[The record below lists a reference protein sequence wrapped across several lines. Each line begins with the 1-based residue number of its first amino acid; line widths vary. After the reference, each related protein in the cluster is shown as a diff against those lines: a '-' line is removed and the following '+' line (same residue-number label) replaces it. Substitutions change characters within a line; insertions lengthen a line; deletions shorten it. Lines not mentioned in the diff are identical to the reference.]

1 MGTIPNPQRT
11 VTVQMVTSLT
21 MGDRLGSKENS
32 GSWQIQSSLK
42 AGKTCKSSANH
53 RPEDSC
59 VTEPDGPSTCETPD
73 CGQPGGADFGGLANA
88 EHMDSESGLRAEPSS
103 SQCNN
108 SPASENIVRAGHPSL
123 DEVSEPWK
131 DPPPCESTAGF
142 QPSLEDEKEFN
153 LNNGSSKTLH
163 KVGCPGL
170 PKSTASEDDAP
181 VRIKEEKP
189 LNTTNVSSAQSATPD
204 GPDLRNCLQNSKQVD
219 SKAQCHMEAGR
230 VLQEKTTL
238 LESKHE
244 ETTAAQ
250 NPESGQSNMERTL
263 GSGLVEPDIS
273 VDLKRHEQEIPRNDS
288 ACGKRPENVSG
299 VSEPNKAEGRD
310 QGVLGD
316 LPQVHSEN
324 QKQYKEAATMTVSYE
339 SSPVPRK
346 ICQDAEVQAVT
357 IIQCKSAATSP
368 YLYPPALPPN
378 VCCLAK
384 EDVERLTVE
393 YDVNGS
399 HPTKPIL
406 KITEGPEQ
414 SKESSITQSPS
425 CETPSSQA
433 SVGHLTQH
441 PLEHS
446 RTSKENTD
454 ITESAGER
462 PVLSPASVSIVLN
475 DQDKIIN
482 PAEPQPLVQSMKSTD
497 VAPLKPAYQIQIGT
511 SKPSDQTSII
521 GIPIGEPQKLSSET
535 NPPEAAVETTGTDLK
550 SPLKETPKVGHTS
563 DVTAEISPLPNHM
576 KEAVK
581 TCPSIKDSQPG
592 SEPSHVLK
600 REAASNA
607 TQETTDAQANV
618 TRAKA
623 DLSSTYV
630 KPPLANEPLK
640 KTEEKSE
647 ASSKSVHF
655 QSDSVSACNSSGL
668 KGKAGMGKQTTGEK
682 ASGPNTKSTTG
693 KEDNPAKRVRDVVW
707 DEQGMTWEVYGASLD
722 PESLGFAIQSHLQ
735 SKIKEH
741 ERQII
746 SQTRKSVSSA
756 TSPSK
761 RHKRRQQNI
770 FRSVFQNVRRPN
782 CCVRPP
788 PSSVLD

>member
-32 GSWQIQSSLK
+32 GSWQMQSSLK

-59 VTEPDGPSTCETPD
+59 VTEPDGPPTCETPD
-73 CGQPGGADFGGLANA
+73 CGQPGGADFGGLDNA
-88 EHMDSESGLRAEPSS
+88 EQRDSESGLHAEPSS

-108 SPASENIVRAGHPSL
+108 SPASENVVRAGHPSL
-123 DEVSEPWK
+123 DEVSEPRK
-131 DPPPCESTAGF
+131 DPPPRESTAAF
-142 QPSLEDEKEFN
+142 QPVDSPEDEKESN
-153 LNNGSSKTLH
+153 LKNGPSKTLH
-163 KVGCPGL
+163 KAGCPGL
-170 PKSTASEDDAP
+170 LKSTAGEDDAP
-181 VRIKEEKP
+181 VKFKDEKP
-189 LNTTNVSSAQSATPD
+189 LNANPPNTTDVSSAQSATPE
-204 GPDLRNCLQNSKQVD
+204 GPDLRNCLQNSRQVD
-219 SKAQCHMEAGR
+219 SKAQCHREAGR
-230 VLQEKTTL
+230 VLPEKTTA

-250 NPESGQSNMERTL
+250 NPESGRSNTERTL
-263 GSGLVEPDIS
+263 GSGLVKTEPDIS
-273 VDLKRHEQEIPRNDS
+273 EDLKRHEEEIPRNDS
-288 ACGKRPENVSG
+288 ACGKRPVNVSG
-299 VSEPNKAEGRD
+299 VSEPHKAEGRD
-310 QGVLGD
+310 QGVLRD

-357 IIQCKSAATSP
+357 SIQCKSAATSP
-368 YLYPPALPPN
+368 YLYPPAVPPHI
-378 VCCLAK
+378 CCLAK
-384 EDVERLTVE
+384 EDAERLTVE
-393 YDVNGS
+393 YDTSGA
-399 HPTKPIL
+399 HPTKPVL

-414 SKESSITQSPS
+414 SKESSVTQSPS

-433 SVGHLTQH
+433 SVGHFTQH

-446 RTSKENTD
+446 RTSKENTN

-475 DQDKIIN
+475 DQDKNIG
-482 PAEPQPLVQSMKSTD
+482 AEPKPLAQSMTSTD
-497 VAPLKPAYQIQIGT
+497 VTPLKPAYQIQIGT

-521 GIPIGEPQKLSSET
+521 GIPISEPQKLSAET
-535 NPPEAAVETTGTDLK
+535 KPPETEIVTTGTDLK
-550 SPLKETPKVGHTS
+550 GSLKETPKIGHTS

-592 SEPSHVLK
+592 SEPPHVIK
-600 REAASNA
+600 QEAAS
-607 TQETTDAQANV
+607 TDAQTNV

-623 DLSSTYV
+623 DLSSTCV
-630 KPPLANEPLK
+630 KPPGADDPLK
-640 KTEEKSE
+640 KMEEKSE

-655 QSDSVSACNSSGL
+655 QSDGVAACNSSGI
-668 KGKAGMGKQTTGEK
+668 KQKAGTGKQTTGEK
-682 ASGPNTKSTTG
+682 AKSTTS

-741 ERQII
+741 ERHII
-746 SQTRKSVSSA
+746 TQTRKSVSSA

-761 RHKRRQQNI
+761 RQKRRQQNI
-770 FRSVFQNVRRPN
+770 FRSVLQNVRRPN